1 MRIFTLLLLFTS
13 ITTLS
18 SAQHTISGV
27 VIDTISNTPLPG
39 VTVFEDSTN
48 QTITDQQG
56 RFSIELNKIPSQLTF
71 AFIGMLTR
79 TIDVNSDGDLNV
91 YIKPFTLTHYF
102 DSQKLGFFIS
112 SGVLNT
118 PIGGKLILT
127 SPNIFDQL
135 VIKSSVNYQ
144 TNMEDNDF
152 ILGSVALD
160 NIITGQHFG
169 LGITGYYH
177 EVEFESYELKNK
189 SVDFD
194 FFIRRIPFNFSIGY
208 SKLNIV
214 EENIKTTHDGLTFG
228 VNRYFSEPSL
238 SVSSKILLYE
248 GLIGFEAELQKS
260 IKRINLFTRYQQLD
274 SFSEVS
280 LGFGYIITYILND
293 PNKY

>member
-1 MRIFTLLLLFTS
+1 MRIFTLLFLFTLL
-13 ITTLS
+13 TTFS

-39 VTVFEDSTN
+39 VIVFEDSTN
-48 QTITDQQG
+48 QTLTDQQG
-56 RFSIELNKIPSQLTF
+56 RFSIEVKKIPSQLTF

-79 TIDVNSDGDLNV
+79 TIDVKSDSNLKV
-91 YIKPFTLTHYF
+91 YIKPYTLTHYF
-102 DSQKLGFFIS
+102 DSQKLGLFIS

-127 SPNIFDQL
+127 SPYIFNQI

-144 TNMEDNDF
+144 TNLEDNDF

-177 EVEFESYELKNK
+177 EVEFGSFELNNK
-189 SVDFD
+189 SFD
-194 FFIRRIPFNFSIGY
+194 FNFFMRRVPFNFSIGY

-214 EENIKTTHDGLTFG
+214 EENVKTTHEGLTFG
-228 VNRYFSEPSL
+228 VNRYFSKPSL
-238 SVSSKILLYE
+238 SVSSKIQLYE
-248 GLIGFEAELQKS
+248 GLLIS
-260 IKRINLFTRYQQLD
+260 DT
-274 SFSEVS
+274 
-280 LGFGYIITYILND
+280 
-293 PNKY
+293 